1 MKKLKVADGIYM
13 LTMNVEDILFE
24 GIWDIA
30 NGVTLNSYIVKGD
43 KTAIIDGVVGWD
55 GAPKTYIQAWRS

>member
-1 MKKLKVADGIYM
+1 MKKLEIADGIYM

-30 NGVTLNSYIVKGD
+30 NGVTLNLIVREKM
-43 KTAIIDGVVGWD
+43 
-55 GAPKTYIQAWRS
+55 Q